1 MIGVVLQTP
10 DTNGFLH
17 NYSNLI
23 QEVKKLGGFSIVGT
37 DLMA

>member
-1 MIGVVLQTP
+1 
-10 DTNGFLH
+10 LH